1 MTTLVRRR
9 TLLAGDAC
17 SHLQTVSGG
26 PTFTRR
32 TLLSGGAAAVGLA
45 ASPLVTMVE
54 AQAITEIRM
63 IGFGGV
69 TNVPIWFAIDRGLFA
84 KEGLKVTLDRTP
96 NSKEQ
101 IANLMAD
108 KYQFATTAFD
118 NIVAY
123 TEGQGSAKYDNFD
136 LVAILGVHSG
146 LNSVVTA
153 ATVKTWNDIKGKTVS
168 VDSPTSGYATVLY
181 QILQNKGLARD
192 RDYKVI
198 SVGGTGARIKSLV
211 DGTAQMAIISSPDD
225 IELQNK
231 GFNILA
237 EAAVEI
243 GEFQGSTYAVRRS
256 YAKANEKTVL
266 AFIRAIRAAHDAVF
280 NNKADT
286 IAVLKTRAK
295 ELSDQQIE
303 TMYTRMT
310 GPGGLNP
317 GAAINTKG
325 VETVLKL
332 RSIYG
337 SEKGPLPSP
346 AKYIDTSYAQ
356 KA

>member
-1 MTTLVRRR
+1 MTTPVRRG
-9 TLLAGDAC
+9 TLLSGNAC
-17 SHLQTVSGG
+17 SHVETASGG
-26 PTFTRR
+26 LTFSRR
-32 TLLSGGAAAVGLA
+32 TLLSGGAAVALA
-45 ASPLVTMVE
+45 ASPLATMVK
-54 AQAITEIRM
+54 AQGVTDISM

-69 TNVPIWFAIDRGLFA
+69 TNVPIWYAIDRGLFL
-84 KEGLKVTLDRTP
+84 KEGLNVKLDRTP
-96 NSKEQ
+96 GSKEQ
-101 IANLMAD
+101 VADLMAG

-123 TEGQGSAKYDNFD
+123 TEGQGTVKYDNFD

-153 ATVKTWNDIKGKTVS
+153 PTVKTWSDIKGKTVS

-181 QILQNKGLARD
+181 QILQDKGFAKD

-198 SVGGTGARIKSLV
+198 SVGGTVARINSLV
-211 DGTAQMAIISSPDD
+211 DGTAQMAIISSPED
-225 IELQNK
+225 IELKNK

-243 GEFQGSTYAVRRS
+243 GEFQGSTYAVRRG

-280 NNKADT
+280 KNKADT
-286 IAVLKTRAK
+286 IALLKIRAP
-295 ELSDQQIE
+295 ELSDQDIE
-303 TMYTRMT
+303 IMYTRMT

-317 GAAINTKG
+317 GAAINVKG

-337 SEKGPLPSP
+337 SDKAPVQSPS
-346 AKYIDTSYAQ
+346 KYIDTSYAQ